1 MTAFALR
8 PKSWS
13 ADHIFISPGPMSD
26 AFLIDVAAPF
36 LKGLDGAGEWFFIR
50 YGEGGPHLRIRVAV
64 DHSDIAAK
72 IHRRWQEAAPAH
84 VDAPAPAPVPDTHEG
99 LVAPGSVRSIAYEP
113 EIARYG
119 GPRAMPLSEQL
130 FCRSTALSL
139 GIIAATLGD
148 MEQRIGQAIGIMIA
162 SVRSLTDDPAEIHR
176 LLSGYAQGWERW
188 FAAVD
193 WPAAID
199 TVPVTLHDPAAVEAA
214 LHAPIGPSVRSYGA
228 AWHACL
234 AALIQVLEAQD
245 PPPPPVAGKADI
257 VLSHLHM
264 FCNRLGISPA
274 MEFHLAKAIGGIVQ
288 HPQRGAS

>member
-1 MTAFALR
+1 VTAAR
-8 PKSWS
+8 SRSWS
-13 ADHIFISPGPMSD
+13 ADHVFISPGPMSD
-26 AFLIDVAAPF
+26 AFLVNVVAPF
-36 LKGLDGAGEWFFIR
+36 LKGLDGAGDWFFIR
-50 YGEGGPHLRIRVAV
+50 YGEGGPHLRIRVAI
-64 DHSDIAAK
+64 DHSDVAAR
-72 IHRRWQEAAPAH
+72 IHRRWQEAAPIH
-84 VDAPAPAPVPDTHEG
+84 VDAFARA
-99 LVAPGSVRSIAYEP
+99 LVLGTGEMIEPGSVRAVAYEP

-119 GPRAMPLSEQL
+119 GARAMPLSEQL

-139 GIIAATLGD
+139 GVIAATLGD

-162 SVRSLTDDPAEIHR
+162 SVRSLTDDPAEIGR
-176 LLSGYAQGWERW
+176 LLSDYAEGWERW

-199 TVPVTLHDPAAVEAA
+199 TVPVTLRDPAAVEAA

-228 AWHACL
+228 AWHGCL
-234 AALIQVLEAQD
+234 AALIQTLEALD
-245 PPPPPVAGKADI
+245 PPRPPAAGKADI

-274 MEFHLAKAIGGIVQ
+274 MEFHLARAIGGIVQ